1 MPSPGTH
8 SYDEVLRTQCGP
20 FEISNAFG
28 MSQVLV
34 ALRDEAGTSPHGR
47 SLLPAESL
55 QASRN
60 KPNAV
65 LRGNGSPL
73 HHPACADY
81 LVERRGLDFLTTDA
95 RC

>member
-1 MPSPGTH
+1 MPS
-8 SYDEVLRTQCGP
+8 ECLKFLLRHPNGR
-20 FEISNAFG
+20 
-28 MSQVLV
+28 
-34 ALRDEAGTSPHGR
+34 LRDEAGTSPHGR

>member
-1 MPSPGTH
+1 MPS
-8 SYDEVLRTQCGP
+8 ECLNFLLRHPNGR
-20 FEISNAFG
+20 
-28 MSQVLV
+28 
-34 ALRDEAGTSPHGR
+34 LRDEAGTSPHGR

-73 HHPACADY
+73 
-81 LVERRGLDFLTTDA
+81 VERRGLDFLTTDA